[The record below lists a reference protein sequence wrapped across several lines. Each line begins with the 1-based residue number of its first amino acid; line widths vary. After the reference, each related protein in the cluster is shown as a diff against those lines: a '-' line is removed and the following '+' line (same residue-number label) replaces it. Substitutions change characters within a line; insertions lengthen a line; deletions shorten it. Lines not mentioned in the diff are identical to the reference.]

1 MGGSANVPPMR
12 IQPFVAVLLAALVP
26 AAALAQPEPP
36 PTPTPADVAPPATP
50 APTPSTAVPTPTAPP
65 VDDPVEAA
73 RIHMERGQILY
84 VQARYIEASQ
94 EFLLAYEYQPFSA
107 FLFNAGV
114 AYERFGDGGHAAEL
128 FGRYLEK
135 EPNAADRADVQA
147 RIERL
152 RAQTTPTPPTPENPN
167 PDQPAV
173 VPDVAPPEN
182 VEGMKSLLSVQTNP
196 SGAQIT
202 VRTEQG
208 AVVATGPSPFA
219 ATLDRGL
226 YTIEAQHPEFRT
238 SRTEPLEF
246 AAGIVH
252 VVRVELA
259 QGAFL
264 GFLRVVSSTPGSKV
278 YIDDKAEG
286 SHGVTP
292 LSQQLTVGR
301 HRVWVERPGWR
312 PVETT
317 VDVSLSRPITL
328 RVTQTRIDEGKL
340 DIRANVRGA
349 KIYLDSRPVG
359 QSPLEHEA
367 LAGPHI
373 VWVEADGYKTWEGTV
388 TLHNG
393 QVTRVDVELQ
403 PAISR
408 TPAYIASGFT
418 VALLT
423 AATIVGLHSSAIG
436 DELEAD
442 RDAGRQASN
451 DPRIFEGFLYSLGAD
466 VGFVLGGVVG
476 IFAVYYFLR
485 DPYED
490 SRATQRRPV
499 DYSLAPLL
507 GPNLAGLQIGGAL

>member
-1 MGGSANVPPMR
+1 MR
-12 IQPFVAVLLAALVP
+12 IQLFVVAVVAAILP
-26 AAALAQPEPP
+26 TAALAQPEPP
-36 PTPTPADVAPPATP
+36 PTPAPVPTPADAPAPP
-50 APTPSTAVPTPTAPP
+50 PSTAAPTPTAPP
-65 VDDPVEAA
+65 VADPVEAA
-73 RIHMERGQILY
+73 RTHMERGQILY
-84 VQARYIEASQ
+84 VQGRYIEASQ

-107 FLFNAGV
+107 FLFNAAV
-114 AYERFGDGGHAAEL
+114 AYERFGDGGKAAEL

-135 EPNAADRADVQA
+135 EPNAGDRADVQA
-147 RIERL
+147 RMERL
-152 RAQTTPTPPTPENPN
+152 RAQTTPVPPTPENPN
-167 PDQPAV
+167 PEAPTV

-202 VRTEQG
+202 VRSEQG

-278 YIDDKAEG
+278 FIDDKAEG

-349 KIYLDSRPVG
+349 KIYVDSRPVG

-388 TLHNG
+388 TLQNG
-393 QVTRVDVELQ
+393 QITRVDVELQ

-423 AATIVGLHSSAIG
+423 AATIVGLHSAGIG
-436 DELEAD
+436 DELEND
-442 RDAGRQASN
+442 RDAGRGTSN

-466 VGFVLGGVVG
+466 VGFAIGGVVG

-499 DYSLAPLL
+499 DYSLAPLF
-507 GPNLAGLQIGGAL
+507 GPDLAGLQFGGAL

>member
-1 MGGSANVPPMR
+1 MRPQSFARGPRPPR
-12 IQPFVAVLLAALVP
+12 SSLLLVFLATLVP
-26 AAALAQPEPP
+26 AVALAQPEPTP
-36 PTPTPADVAPPATP
+36 TPTPTPAPSDTP
-50 APTPSTAVPTPTAPP
+50 APTSTATPTPTAPP
-65 VDDPVEAA
+65 VADPIEAA

-84 VQARYIEASQ
+84 VQGRYIEASQ
-94 EFLLAYEYQPFSA
+94 EFLLAFEYQPFSA

-114 AYERFGDGGHAAEL
+114 AYERFGDGGRAAEL
-128 FGRYLEK
+128 FVRYLEK
-135 EPNAADRADVQA
+135 EPQAADRADVQG
-147 RIERL
+147 RIDRL
-152 RAQTTPTPPTPENPN
+152 RAQTAPVPPTPDNPN
-167 PDQPAV
+167 PDQPPV

-202 VRTEQG
+202 VRSERG
-208 AVVATGPSPFA
+208 EVVATGPSPFA
-219 ATLDRGL
+219 QTLDRGL
-226 YTIEAQHPEFRT
+226 YTIEAAHPEFRT

-246 AAGIVH
+246 SAGIVH

-278 YIDDKAEG
+278 FIDDRSEG

-292 LSQQLTVGR
+292 LSQQLTVGS
-301 HRVWVERPGWR
+301 HRIWVERPGWR
-312 PVETT
+312 PVETVVNVT
-317 VDVSLSRPITL
+317 LSRPITV
-328 RVTQTRIDEGKL
+328 RVTQARIDEGKL
-340 DIRANVRGA
+340 DLRANVRGA
-349 KIYLDSRPVG
+349 KVFVDSRPVG
-359 QSPLEHEA
+359 NSPLEFEA

-388 TLHNG
+388 TLQNG
-393 QVTRVDVELQ
+393 QITRVDVELQ

-418 VALLT
+418 VALVT
-423 AATIVGLHSSAIG
+423 AAIIVGLHANSIDTDLQS
-436 DELEAD
+436 D
-442 RDAGRQASN
+442 RDDGLQTSN

-466 VGFVLGGVVG
+466 VGFAIGGVVG

-499 DYSLAPLL
+499 DYTLAPVF
-507 GPNLAGLQIGGAL
+507 GPSFAGLQFGGAL

>member
-1 MGGSANVPPMR
+1 MR
-12 IQPFVAVLLAALVP
+12 RRSRSLALLVAAVLSP
-26 AAALAQPEPP
+26 ASLLAQPEP
-36 PTPTPADVAPPATP
+36 TPTPAAAADAAE
-50 APTPSTAVPTPTAPP
+50 APSTATPTPAAPA
-65 VDDPVEAA
+65 VADPIEAA
-73 RIHMERGQILY
+73 RTHMERGQILY
-84 VQARYIEASQ
+84 VQGRYIEASQ
-94 EFLLAYEYQPFSA
+94 EFLLAFEYQPFSA

-114 AYERFGDGGHAAEL
+114 SYERFGDGVRAAEL
-128 FGRYLEK
+128 FVRYLEK
-135 EPNAADRADVQA
+135 EPNAADRADVQG

-152 RAQTTPTPPTPENPN
+152 RAQTAPVPATPDNPN
-167 PDQPAV
+167 PDAPAV

-202 VRTEQG
+202 VRNEQG
-208 AVVATGPSPFA
+208 RVVATGPSPFA
-219 ATLDRGL
+219 QTLDRGL

-246 AAGIVH
+246 SAGIVH

-278 YIDDKAEG
+278 YIDDRTEG

-301 HRVWVERPGWR
+301 HNIWVERPGWR
-312 PVETT
+312 PVQAQ

-340 DIRANVRGA
+340 DIRANIRGA
-349 KIYLDSRPVG
+349 KVYIDSRPVG
-359 QSPLEHEA
+359 ATPLEHET

-388 TLHNG
+388 TLQNG
-393 QVTRVDVELQ
+393 QITRVDVELQ

-408 TPAYIASGFT
+408 TSAYIASGFT
-418 VALLT
+418 LALLT
-423 AATIVGLHSSAIG
+423 AATLVGLHANSMEDDLQS
-436 DELEAD
+436 D
-442 RDAGRQASN
+442 RDAGRQTSN

-490 SRATQRRPV
+490 SRASQRRPI
-499 DYSLAPLL
+499 DYTLAPMF
-507 GPNLAGLQIGGAL
+507 GPSFAGLQLGGAL

>member
-1 MGGSANVPPMR
+1 
-12 IQPFVAVLLAALVP
+12 VA
-26 AAALAQPEPP
+26 
-36 PTPTPADVAPPATP
+36 
-50 APTPSTAVPTPTAPP
+50 
-65 VDDPVEAA
+65 
-73 RIHMERGQILY
+73 
-84 VQARYIEASQ
+84 
-94 EFLLAYEYQPFSA
+94 
-107 FLFNAGV
+107 
-114 AYERFGDGGHAAEL
+114 
-128 FGRYLEK
+128 
-135 EPNAADRADVQA
+135 A

-152 RAQTTPTPPTPENPN
+152 RGQAGTTPTPPTPENPN
-167 PDQPAV
+167 PETPPV

-202 VRTEQG
+202 VRDLQG
-208 AVVATGPSPFA
+208 TVVATGPSPFA
-219 ATLDRGL
+219 QTLDRGT

-238 SRTEPLEF
+238 SQTEPLEF

-264 GFLRVVSSTPGSKV
+264 GFLRVVSSQPGSRV
-278 YIDDKAEG
+278 YIDDRAEG
-286 SHGVTP
+286 SHGATP

-312 PVETT
+312 PVEAQ
-317 VDVSLSRPITL
+317 VDVTLSRPITL
-328 RVTQTRIDEGKL
+328 RVSQTRIDEGML

-349 KIYLDSRPVG
+349 KVYVDSRPVG
-359 QSPLEHEA
+359 NSPLEHEA

-388 TLHNG
+388 VLHNG
-393 QVTRVDVELQ
+393 QITRVDVEMQ

-408 TPAYIASGFT
+408 TPAYIATGFT

-423 AATIVGLHSSAIG
+423 AATLVGLHSNSIG
-436 DELEAD
+436 DGLSRD
-442 RDAGRQASN
+442 RDDGRLTSN
-451 DPRIFEGFLYSLGAD
+451 DPRIFEGFMYSLGAD
-466 VGFVLGGVVG
+466 AGFVIGGVVG

-490 SRATQRRPV
+490 SAATQRRPV
-499 DYSLAPLL
+499 DYSLAPMF
-507 GPNLAGLQIGGAL
+507 GPGLAGLQIGGAL